1 MTSEIGVTVGV
12 TELPISLQLPVVAG
26 SSSTNLAA
34 APSPDLTLSN
44 PRPSSRRQ
52 SRGVRTSEIID
63 IIEHHGGVVRR
74 SALLAR
80 GASKRAIATAV
91 NRAGIVRLREGVYAV
106 PTADSQILDA
116 ARHGGEVA
124 CVSALRAHGVW
135 VLETRG
141 RLHVWLGGKGR
152 RHTHKNCRC
161 IDHHDA
167 GGAAFGIA
175 PVALALVQAA
185 GCCDGET
192 FFAAYE
198 SAWKKGMLSRTDREW
213 IRRTVPAR
221 TRWLV
226 DLARPDADSGLES
239 LLRLRL
245 IRLGVALECQVS
257 ILGVGR
263 VDFVAAGVLI
273 IEVDGR
279 ENHDGASLRHKDL
292 VRDAAAAALGYET
305 LRFDYALVVHE
316 WHTVEKAIVARLRR
330 HGVPVV
336 GAGVRSV
343 RSEPSGHR

>member
-1 MTSEIGVTVGV
+1 MR
-12 TELPISLQLPVVAG
+12 G
-26 SSSTNLAA
+26 SS
-34 APSPDLTLSN
+34 
-44 PRPSSRRQ
+44 RCQSRR
-52 SRGVRTSEIID
+52 VRSSEIID
-63 IIEHHGGVVRR
+63 IVERFGGVVRR
-74 SALLAR
+74 GTLLAR
-80 GASKRAIATAV
+80 GASKRELATAV
-91 NRAGIVRLREGVYAV
+91 EGAGIVRLREGVYAV
-106 PTADSQILDA
+106 PTADPRVLEA
-116 ARHGGEVA
+116 ARHGGEVG

-135 VLETRG
+135 VLEAPG

-152 RHTHKNCRC
+152 KHTHEKCRC

-175 PVALALVQAA
+175 HVALALVQAA
-185 GCCDGET
+185 GCCDAET

-198 SAWKKGMLSRTDREW
+198 SAWKTGMLTRTDREW

-221 TRWLV
+221 MRWLV

-245 IRLGVALECQVS
+245 IRLGVALECQV
-257 ILGVGR
+257 IIVGVGR

-279 ENHDGASLRHKDL
+279 QNHDGESLRHKDL

-316 WHTVEKAIVARLRR
+316 WHTVEKAIIARLRR

-336 GAGVRSV
+336 GTGVRKV
-343 RSEPSGHR
+343 HSEPSDRL